1 MSSLR
6 NRFLRKREEEKKLK
20 EKEKE
25 KEEEKEK
32 EKENKINENNE
43 DNLKK
48 DNNIDNKIEAQ
59 IEEKNDEKESEKEK
73 IKIDKNEEDKTNHG
87 NKFEEEKD
95 EVKESIRYMNRRK
108 NYTHKPKLIKD
119 INIEIKEEKIIDNTY
134 YLYGIDRNDY
144 FHIFDINNKKWDK
157 MKVSEIKLD
166 EMSST
171 FRKDYQYEGTIIYNT
186 LEGVYMLTGE
196 KTDTLY

>member
-1 MSSLR
+1 M
-6 NRFLRKREEEKKLK
+6 KRRVKKK
-20 EKEKE
+20 
-25 KEEEKEK
+25 
-32 EKENKINENNE
+32 
-43 DNLKK
+43 
-48 DNNIDNKIEAQ
+48 
-59 IEEKNDEKESEKEK
+59 K

-108 NYTHKPKLIKD
+108 NYTHNPKLIKD
-119 INIEIKEEKIIDNTY
+119 INIEIKEEKIIDNAY

-196 KTDTLY
+196 KTDTLYYFNSKNNTISKICKFNTGHDNGSLLVDEKSNILYVFGGKKIKCCEYYNFNEKKNKKHA